1 MARSGRIAGLSGL
14 IGAVLLAGCAT
25 TPEARFASL
34 GPLRTALST
43 SPETLYQQ
51 ADRNDANAQMALS
64 LLYQYGQGGLEKDP
78 IQALVLRQQATAQR
92 GSTPITT
99 YIAGINGKPGRV
111 SMIFVPRY
119 DVSPGQAAFNA
130 ACARALAAGDRSPKG
145 VEPCGGEEK
154 YDQLAAAW
162 RR

>member
-1 MARSGRIAGLSGL
+1 MAGL

-43 SPETLYQQ
+43 PPETLLQL

-64 LLYQYGQGGLEKDP
+64 LLYQYGRGGVAKDP
-78 IQALVLRQQATAQR
+78 VRALELRQRATAQR

-119 DVSPGQAAFNA
+119 DVSPADALFNA
-130 ACARALAAGDRSPKG
+130 ACANALARGDRSPKA

>member
-1 MARSGRIAGLSGL
+1 MT
-14 IGAVLLAGCAT
+14 GAVLLVGCAT

-43 SPETLYQQ
+43 PSQTLRER

-64 LLYQYGQGGLEKDP
+64 LLYQYGQGGVAKNP
-78 IQALVLRQQATAQR
+78 VQATLLRQRATAQR

-130 ACARALAAGDRSPKG
+130 ACANALARGDRSPKA
-145 VEPCGGEEK
+145 VEPCGGEEG
-154 YDQLAAAW
+154 YDYLAAAW
-162 RR
+162 GR